1 MSSLAVAQI
10 DAGIPTGATDPGTR
24 RLDVDAVI
32 KDLVARFAATA
43 VERDKSGGSAKA
55 ERDALR
61 ASGLLSMLIPQ
72 SEGGLGCSWP
82 EIYRVIRRF
91 SAVDSSIGQLF
102 GFQNLMLATIELFG
116 SEEQR
121 QSYFTRTAKQRWFW
135 GNTLNPLDQGLEAR
149 WQDGRLVLNGR
160 KTFSTGSS
168 DAEALIVSSP
178 NPDAGRLI
186 VAAVPLPRAG
196 LTLHGDWDNMGQR
209 QTDSGSVTFENFII
223 HPGEILRSP
232 GPFGSPRASLRPC
245 VAQLVFAN
253 VYLGIAMGGLAE
265 AKKYTRSTTRP
276 WLTSGVASASE
287 DPYVLRHYG
296 EMWSQLQAAIAV
308 TDLAAESLQCA
319 WDEGNTLDD
328 AGRGQAA
335 LSIATAKVV
344 TTRAGLDAVNRMF
357 EVMGSRATAAS
368 TRLDRYWR
376 NLRTYTLHD
385 PVDYKLKE
393 LGDWALND
401 EFPTPTFYS

>member
-1 MSSLAVAQI
+1 
-10 DAGIPTGATDPGTR
+10 
-24 RLDVDAVI
+24 
-32 KDLVARFAATA
+32 
-43 VERDKSGGSAKA
+43 
-55 ERDALR
+55 
-61 ASGLLSMLIPQ
+61 
-72 SEGGLGCSWP
+72 
-82 EIYRVIRRF
+82 
-91 SAVDSSIGQLF
+91 
-102 GFQNLMLATIELFG
+102 
-116 SEEQR
+116 
-121 QSYFTRTAKQRWFW
+121 
-135 GNTLNPLDQGLEAR
+135 
-149 WQDGRLVLNGR
+149 
-160 KTFSTGSS
+160 
-168 DAEALIVSSP
+168 
-178 NPDAGRLI
+178 
-186 VAAVPLPRAG
+186 
-196 LTLHGDWDNMGQR
+196 MGQR